1 MEYSKFE
8 MTNEA
13 IILAGGFGTRL
24 ASVVDVPKPMAPIND
39 IPFLEYILNYLA
51 KHHITKI
58 HLAVG
63 YKYQV
68 IVDYFGDNY
77 EGLELN
83 YVIEDT
89 PLGTGGA
96 VKQALE
102 KVISDEVFIING
114 DTFFDVDLAQMAQQF
129 EQKHASVSLGLKPMQ
144 NFDRY
149 GVVEVDENERIL
161 AFQEKKYCESGA
173 INGGIYLLKTNIFE
187 GLDFPEQ
194 FSLEQD
200 YFDKY
205 CSKSDFFAFT
215 SDTYFIDIGIPTD
228 YAKAQEELPSLFL

>member
-1 MEYSKFE
+1 

-51 KHHITKI
+51 KHHVTKI

-63 YKYQV
+63 YKHQV
-68 IVDYFGDNY
+68 ILDYFGKQY
-77 EGLELN
+77 KSCELN
-83 YVIEDT
+83 YVVEDT

-96 VKQALE
+96 IKKALAE
-102 KVISDEVFIING
+102 VESDKVFIING
-114 DTFFDVDLAQMAQQF
+114 DTLFDVDLAQMEEEF
-129 EQKHASVSLGLKPMQ
+129 NSNHAAVSLALKPMQ

-149 GVVEVDENERIL
+149 GVVEIDSSNKIL
-161 AFQEKKYCESGA
+161 AFKEKQYCENGA
-173 INGGIYLLKTNIFE
+173 INGGIYLLKSNVFE

-200 YFDKY
+200 YFDVY
-205 CSKSDFFAFT
+205 CSQTNFFGFI

>member
-1 MEYSKFE
+1 
-8 MTNEA
+8 MTKEA

-39 IPFLEYILNYLA
+39 IPFLEYIINYLA
-51 KHHITKI
+51 KHQVTKI

-63 YKYQV
+63 YKHQV
-68 IVDYFGDNY
+68 IVDYFGEQY
-77 EGLELN
+77 KSCELN
-83 YVIEDT
+83 YVVEDT

-96 VKQALE
+96 IKKALDE
-102 KVISDEVFIING
+102 VESDKVFIING
-114 DTFFDVDLAQMAQQF
+114 DTFFDVDLAQMEAQF
-129 EQKHASVSLGLKPMQ
+129 NANNATVSLALKPMK

-149 GVVEVDENERIL
+149 GVVEVNSANKIL
-161 AFQEKKYCESGA
+161 AFKEKQHCESGA

-200 YFDKY
+200 YFDVY
-205 CSKSDFFAFT
+205 CYKTNFFGFI

-228 YAKAQEELPSLFL
+228 YAKAQVELPSLFL

>member
-1 MEYSKFE
+1 

-24 ASVVDVPKPMAPIND
+24 ASVVDVPKPMAPIHD
-39 IPFLEYILNYLA
+39 IPFLQYILNYLS
-51 KHHITKI
+51 KYNITKI

-63 YKYQV
+63 YKHQV
-68 IVDYFGDNY
+68 ILDYFGSNY
-77 EGLELN
+77 KGCELN
-83 YVIEDT
+83 YIVEDT

-96 VKQALE
+96 VKKALSE
-102 KVISDEVFIING
+102 VTSDQVFIING
-114 DTFFDVDLAQMAQQF
+114 DTFFDVDLKKMNAHFNAT
-129 EQKHASVSLGLKPMQ
+129 KAVVSLALKPMQ

-149 GVVEVDENERIL
+149 GVVVTDDSDRIM
-161 AFQEKKYCESGA
+161 AFQEKKYCKEGA
-173 INGGIYLLKTNIFE
+173 INGGIYLLNTDVFE
-187 GLDFPEQ
+187 GIEFPEQ

-205 CSKSDFFAFT
+205 CKESNFVGFK

-228 YAKAQEELPSLFL
+228 YAKAQEELPSLLL

>member
-1 MEYSKFE
+1 
-8 MTNEA
+8 MTKEA

-39 IPFLEYILNYLA
+39 IPFLEYILNYLE
-51 KHHITKI
+51 KHQVTKI

-68 IVDYFGDNY
+68 IVDYFGSQFKNCQ
-77 EGLELN
+77 LN
-83 YVIEDT
+83 YVIEDS

-96 VKQALE
+96 IKKALAE
-102 KVISDEVFIING
+102 VESDRVFIING
-114 DTFFDVDLAQMAQQF
+114 DTFFDVDLSKMDAEFNANN
-129 EQKHASVSLGLKPMQ
+129 ATVSLALKPMK

-149 GVVEVDENERIL
+149 GVVEVDATNKIL
-161 AFQEKKYCESGA
+161 AFKEKQHCKSGA
-173 INGGIYLLKTNIFE
+173 INGGIYLLKTNIFD

-200 YFDKY
+200 YFDIY
-205 CSKSDFFAFT
+205 CTQTSFFGFI

-228 YAKAQEELPSLFL
+228 YAKAQEELPSLLG

>member
-1 MEYSKFE
+1 

-24 ASVVDVPKPMAPIND
+24 ASVIDVPKPMAPIND

-51 KHHITKI
+51 KHQVTII

-68 IVDYFGDNY
+68 IVDYFGNKY
-77 EGLELN
+77 KNLTLN
-83 YVIEDT
+83 YVVEDS

-96 VKQALE
+96 VKKALD
-102 KVISDEVFIING
+102 KVNSNTVFIING
-114 DTFFDVDLAQMAQQF
+114 DTFFDVDLAQMEKQF
-129 EQKHASVSLGLKPMQ
+129 TLNNATVALALKPMQ

-149 GVVEVDENERIL
+149 GVVEVNSSNKIV
-161 AFQEKKYCESGA
+161 AFKEKKHCESGA

-187 GLDFPEQ
+187 GLDFPAQ

-205 CSKSDFFAFT
+205 CLETNFLGFI

-228 YAKAQEELPSLFL
+228 YAKAQLELPCLFL

>member
-1 MEYSKFE
+1 

-51 KHHITKI
+51 KHNIVEVY
-58 HLAVG
+58 LAVG
-63 YKYQV
+63 YKHHV
-68 IVDYFGDNY
+68 IIDYFGDEYNN
-77 EGLELN
+77 LKLN

-102 KVISDEVFIING
+102 KVSSKEVFIING
-114 DTFFDVDLAQMAQQF
+114 DTFFDVNLEKMY
-129 EQKHASVSLGLKPMQ
+129 KHFITCNAEVSLALKPMQ
-144 NFDRY
+144 KFDRY
-149 GVVEVDENERIL
+149 GVVEIDAKTKIK
-161 AFQEKKYCESGA
+161 AFKEKKFCEQGA
-173 INGGIYLLKTNIFE
+173 INGGIYLLKSDIFNE
-187 GLDFPEQ
+187 LSFLQQ

-205 CSKSDFFAFT
+205 CAESNFYGFI
-215 SDTYFIDIGIPTD
+215 SDTYFIDIGIPED
-228 YAKAQEELPSLFL
+228 YAKAQNELPNLF

>member
-1 MEYSKFE
+1 

-24 ASVVDVPKPMAPIND
+24 ARVVDVPKPMAPIND
-39 IPFLEYILNYLA
+39 IPFLEYILNYLE
-51 KHHITKI
+51 KHQVTKI

-68 IVDYFGDNY
+68 IVDYFGKQYKNC
-77 EGLELN
+77 ELN
-83 YVIEDT
+83 YVVEDT

-96 VKQALE
+96 IKKALTE
-102 KVISDEVFIING
+102 VESDKVFIING
-114 DTFFDVDLAQMAQQF
+114 DTFFDVDLSKMDAEFSANNVT
-129 EQKHASVSLGLKPMQ
+129 VSLALKPMK

-149 GVVEVDENERIL
+149 GVVEVDATNKIL
-161 AFQEKKYCESGA
+161 AFKEKQHCESGA
-173 INGGIYLLKTNIFE
+173 INGGIYLLKTNIFD

-200 YFDKY
+200 YFDVY
-205 CSKSDFFAFT
+205 CSQTNFYGFI

-228 YAKAQEELPSLFL
+228 YAKAQEELPSLLG

>member
-1 MEYSKFE
+1 

-77 EGLELN
+77 KGLELN

-102 KVISDEVFIING
+102 KVTSDEVFIING
-114 DTFFDVDLAQMAQQF
+114 DTFFDVDLTQMDSQF
-129 EQKHASVSLGLKPMQ
+129 IANKATVSLALKPMK

-149 GVVEVDENERIL
+149 GVVEVDSTNKIL
-161 AFQEKKYCESGA
+161 AFKEKQHCESGA

-200 YFDKY
+200 YFDVY
-205 CSKSDFFAFT
+205 CSQTNFFGFI

-228 YAKAQEELPSLFL
+228 YAKAQEELLSLFL

>member
-1 MEYSKFE
+1 

-39 IPFLEYILNYLA
+39 IPFLEYILNYLE
-51 KHHITKI
+51 KHQVTKI
-58 HLAVG
+58 YLAVG

-68 IVDYFGDNY
+68 IVDYFGSQYKNC
-77 EGLELN
+77 ELN
-83 YVIEDT
+83 YVVEDT

-96 VKQALE
+96 IKKALAE
-102 KVISDEVFIING
+102 VESDKVFIING
-114 DTFFDVDLAQMAQQF
+114 DTFFDVDLSKMDAEFNANN
-129 EQKHASVSLGLKPMQ
+129 ATVSLALKPMK

-149 GVVEVDENERIL
+149 GVVEVDANNKIL
-161 AFQEKKYCESGA
+161 AFKEKQHCESGA
-173 INGGIYLLKTNIFE
+173 INGGIYLLKTNIFD
-187 GLDFPEQ
+187 GIDFPEQ

-200 YFDKY
+200 YFDVY
-205 CSKSDFFAFT
+205 CSQANFFGFI

-228 YAKAQEELPSLFL
+228 YARAQEELPSLLG

>member
-1 MEYSKFE
+1 

-39 IPFLEYILNYLA
+39 IPFLEYILNYLE
-51 KHHITKI
+51 KHQVTKI

-68 IVDYFGDNY
+68 IVDYFGEQYKNC
-77 EGLELN
+77 ELN
-83 YVIEDT
+83 YVVEDK

-96 VKQALE
+96 IKKALAEVESE
-102 KVISDEVFIING
+102 KVFIING
-114 DTFFDVDLAQMAQQF
+114 DTFFDVDLAQMEAAF
-129 EQKHASVSLGLKPMQ
+129 KANNATVSLALKPMK

-149 GVVEVDENERIL
+149 GVVEVDAANKIL
-161 AFQEKKYCESGA
+161 AFKEKQYCESGA
-173 INGGIYLLKTNIFE
+173 INGGIYLLKTNIFD

-200 YFDKY
+200 YFDIY
-205 CSKSDFFAFT
+205 CSQTNFFGFI

-228 YAKAQEELPSLFL
+228 YTKAQEELPSLLG

>member
-1 MEYSKFE
+1 

-51 KHHITKI
+51 KHQVTKI

-63 YKYQV
+63 YKHQV
-68 IVDYFGDNY
+68 IVDYFGETYKNCT
-77 EGLELN
+77 LN
-83 YVIEDT
+83 YVVEDT

-96 VKQALE
+96 VKKALKE
-102 KVISDEVFIING
+102 VTSDQVFIING
-114 DTFFDVDLAQMAQQF
+114 DTFFDVDLIQMENHFNLKNAT
-129 EQKHASVSLGLKPMQ
+129 VSLALKPMKD
-144 NFDRY
+144 FDRY
-149 GVVEVDENERIL
+149 GVVEVDETNRIL
-161 AFQEKKYCESGA
+161 AFKEKQHCENGA
-173 INGGIYLLKTNIFE
+173 INGGIYLLKTNIFKE
-187 GLDFPEQ
+187 LDFPEQ

-205 CSKSDFFAFT
+205 CSHANFFGFI

-228 YAKAQEELPSLFL
+228 YSKAQEELPSLFL

>member
-1 MEYSKFE
+1 
-8 MTNEA
+8 MTSEA

-39 IPFLEYILNYLA
+39 VPFLVYILNYLA
-51 KHHITKI
+51 KHNITKI

-63 YKYQV
+63 YKHQV
-68 IVDYFGDNY
+68 IIDYFGDEYN
-77 EGLELN
+77 GLKLN

-102 KVISDEVFIING
+102 KVSSDEIFIING
-114 DTFFDVDLAQMAQQF
+114 DTFFDVDLAKMYEHFVTSKA
-129 EQKHASVSLGLKPMQ
+129 KVSLALKPMEK
-144 NFDRY
+144 FDRY
-149 GVVEVDENERIL
+149 GVVEIDAKTRIQ
-161 AFQEKKYCESGA
+161 AFKEKKFCEQGA
-173 INGGIYLLKTNIFE
+173 INGGIYLLKTNIFK
-187 GLDFPEQ
+187 GLSLPQQ

-205 CSKSDFFAFT
+205 CAKSDFYGFI
-215 SDTYFIDIGIPTD
+215 SDSYFIDIGIPSD
-228 YAKAQEELPSLFL
+228 YAKAQIELTNLK